1 MHEKPEFNGG
11 TPGIPEVHEKPEFN
25 GGTPGI
31 TNVVQNIPEPEVKT
45 KEGNGKKE
53 LPKTGDMSMVN
64 MGVAFLATS
73 LLGMRKKRED

>member
-1 MHEKPEFNGG
+1 M
-11 TPGIPEVHEKPEFN
+11 
-25 GGTPGI
+25 
-31 TNVVQNIPEPEVKT
+31 VQNIPEPAVKT

-73 LLGMRKKRED
+73 LLGMRKKRDD